1 MRVVG
6 VDIGGT
12 FTDFMLYD
20 TESGGVHVHKV
31 PSTPAQPE
39 QAMVT
44 GLAELCADAG
54 LVPGDVTG
62 VFHGTTVATNA
73 VLQHEGAVAGMIT
86 TRGFR
91 DIVHIGRHQ
100 RPLHYSVMQDIPWQ
114 AQPFVQRRHR
124 KVVTERIVPPTG
136 EVLTPLDEEEVRAAA
151 RDLREEGVEAVAVC
165 FLFSYL
171 NPEHERRAA
180 AIVREEMPA
189 AFVTTSADIFPQFRE
204 FERFTTATMS
214 AFVGPRTGNYLDRL
228 ATALASEGVE
238 GELHVMM
245 SSGGVAS
252 VRTAA
257 ERPVTLLLSG
267 PAAGILGGQW
277 AGALAGRRRLI
288 TFDMG
293 GTSADIGIVT
303 EDGVSEASARDT
315 WVGGYPLL
323 VPMLDVHA
331 IGAGGGSIAYV
342 DEGGAFRVGPR
353 SAGASP
359 GPACYGYGGLEPTI
373 SDAHIVLG
381 RLDPERFLGG
391 RMKLNRD
398 AAVEVVQKLADQLAL
413 SLLETAEGILTIANS
428 NMARAIRSR
437 TIEKGHDP
445 REFALVAFGGAGP
458 LHAAEVADSL
468 EIPEVLVPPH
478 PGITSA
484 GGLLTSDLKYDQMRT
499 VFQLQGNV
507 DSERLNRELDELE
520 TELRGW
526 LERDGMP
533 AGDVEVIRALD
544 CRYVG
549 QGYELRVTLDDG
561 PFSDEALDQFH
572 VLHEREYGSA
582 YGDPIEIVN
591 ARVTAIGRR
600 PALESLPVSSG
611 SLDEALLGESA
622 GVFRVEGNLQALQ
635 TRFYDRSL
643 LPLDETIPGP
653 AVVFHLDTT
662 TVVPPAWNVR
672 ADVSGNLILTKVSA
686 S

>member
-1 MRVVG
+1 
-6 VDIGGT
+6 
-12 FTDFMLYD
+12 
-20 TESGGVHVHKV
+20 
-31 PSTPAQPE
+31 
-39 QAMVT
+39 
-44 GLAELCADAG
+44 
-54 LVPGDVTG
+54 
-62 VFHGTTVATNA
+62 
-73 VLQHEGAVAGMIT
+73 
-86 TRGFR
+86 
-91 DIVHIGRHQ
+91 
-100 RPLHYSVMQDIPWQ
+100 
-114 AQPFVQRRHR
+114 
-124 KVVTERIVPPTG
+124 
-136 EVLTPLDEEEVRAAA
+136 VLTPLDEEEVRAAA
-151 RDLREEGVEAVAVC
+151 RELREEGVEAVAVC

-180 AIVREEMPA
+180 AIVREEMPD

-214 AFVGPRTGNYLDRL
+214 AFVGPTTGNYLDRL
-228 ATALASEGVE
+228 ATSLQSEGVE

-252 VRTAA
+252 VHTAA

-359 GPACYGYGGLEPTI
+359 GPACYGYGGQEPTI

-391 RMKLNRD
+391 RMKLDRD
-398 AAVEVVQKLADQLAL
+398 AAVEAVQKLADQLGL
-413 SLLETAEGILTIANS
+413 GLLEAAEGILTIANS

-507 DSERLNRELDELE
+507 DDERLNRELDELE
-520 TELRGW
+520 AELRVW
-526 LERDGMP
+526 LERDGVP

-549 QGYELRVTLDDG
+549 QGYELRVTLADG
-561 PFSDEALDQFH
+561 PFTEQALDQFH

-600 PALESLPVSSG
+600 PALESPPVSSG
-611 SLDEALLGESA
+611 SLQEALMGENE
-622 GVFRVEGNLQALQ
+622 GVFRVDGSLQALQ
-635 TRFYDRSL
+635 THFYDRSL
-643 LPLDETIPGP
+643 LPLDEAIPGP
-653 AVVFHLDTT
+653 AVVFHPDTT
-662 TVVPPAWNVR
+662 TVVPPGWNAT
-672 ADVSGNLILTKVSA
+672 ADASGNLILKKVGA
-686 S
+686 R